1 MQVST
6 IHNDTLVT
14 GVVLKSTPFFIEV
27 AITSPFSKLFM
38 SRNLPACFRKH
49 SERKGKQLE
58 SEYLSLLVELYE
70 VANSSLN
77 KQ

>member
-6 IHNDTLVT
+6 IHNDTLIT

-38 SRNLPACFRKH
+38 SRSLPACFRQDT
-49 SERKGKQLE
+49 ERESQLLE
-58 SEYLSLLVELYE
+58 NEYLSLLIELYE

-77 KQ
+77 K